1 MRRIVLFLLFSI
13 VAFFNCLASS
23 AQNSS
28 PKNLPRYFYKNA
40 KTYYDAKNTKKNTDL
55 QITPFYT
62 LGYALIKLQITIDSL
77 QMLKQNNLLNLKQD
91 GDAIALL
98 YALKYIYSI
107 NDQDANEIFNLIY
120 KDIGKLNNYVNLY
133 DLKQNFEGEQV
144 KTLEFNRIVNLD
156 ALESLLINLEPNS
169 LNKIT
174 RQENPQNQLPQKST
188 QKQQSI
194 DGMRFVFYSM
204 SMHEAGMIK
213 DALQKL
219 KIKYHFAGYI
229 DGDYFNFI
237 GKTSF
242 KLAKQSTESKLQ
254 DLVSAFT
261 FGPINYKLQSQ
272 IFTTNTINLSN
283 GLSLQKF
290 VNASDAGQGGKL
302 NYNYSGGFANI
313 DSVRPCVFFIKDAR
327 SISQINEL
335 LQKSGYQFTLET
347 KAGINHIVYN

>member
-133 DLKQNFEGEQV
+133 DLKQNLEGEEV

-213 DALQKL
+213 
-219 KIKYHFAGYI
+219 
-229 DGDYFNFI
+229 
-237 GKTSF
+237 
-242 KLAKQSTESKLQ
+242 LAKQSTESKLQ

-272 IFTTNTINLSN
+272 IFTTNTINPSN

-290 VNASDAGQGGKL
+290 VNASDAGQGDKI
-302 NYNYSGGFANI
+302 NYKYSGGFANI
-313 DSVRPCVFFIKDAR
+313 DSVRPCVFFIKDSR

-347 KAGINHIVYN
+347 KAVSNHIVYN

>member
-1 MRRIVLFLLFSI
+1 
-13 VAFFNCLASS
+13 
-23 AQNSS
+23 
-28 PKNLPRYFYKNA
+28 
-40 KTYYDAKNTKKNTDL
+40 
-55 QITPFYT
+55 
-62 LGYALIKLQITIDSL
+62 
-77 QMLKQNNLLNLKQD
+77 
-91 GDAIALL
+91 
-98 YALKYIYSI
+98 
-107 NDQDANEIFNLIY
+107 
-120 KDIGKLNNYVNLY
+120 
-133 DLKQNFEGEQV
+133 
-144 KTLEFNRIVNLD
+144 
-156 ALESLLINLEPNS
+156 LESLLINLEPNS

-174 RQENPQNQLPQKST
+174 RQENPQNQSPQKST

-242 KLAKQSTESKLQ
+242 KLTKQSTESKLQ

-272 IFTTNTINLSN
+272 IFITNTINPSN

-290 VNASDAGQGGKL
+290 VNASDAGQGDKL
-302 NYNYSGGFANI
+302 NYKYSGSFANI

-335 LQKSGYQFTLET
+335 LQKSGYQFTLEA
-347 KAGINHIVYN
+347 KAVSNHIVYN